1 MKRQEEEAPPGLSHL
16 VYDHVQAFHEGQLT
30 QEVAEKLFQAVLFD
44 PGFQGLGLRRLECS
58 WTLELSFKDK
68 AICFMPTREMIEG
81 FKRPTMVKHLKRVM
95 GYSWGRWSRALGAV
109 LEEPSA
115 P

>member
-1 MKRQEEEAPPGLSHL
+1 MKRQEKEVPAGLSHL
-16 VYDHVQAFHEGQLT
+16 VYDYVQAFHEGQLA

-44 PGFQGLGLRRLECS
+44 PGVQGLGLRCLECS
-58 WTLELSFKDK
+58 CTLEPSFKDK

-95 GYSWGRWSRALGAV
+95 GYFWGRWSRVPGCS
-109 LEEPSA
+109 PRGT
-115 P
+115 